1 MKTPEQDRLLDDV
14 LRNESYVA
22 FRAELYQKSLA
33 EFRRQRWVNT
43 RNRFL
48 ALAACV
54 PVILSLY
61 LLLAPRTVTTPK
73 PQAVV
78 ATIRSK
84 SLSKDQIISTGRQM
98 ATLVTTVPQDLQLT
112 LTPARIEVVRTSL
125 QLESVA
131 TISDEQLL
139 DLFPGHPIALVSRSP
154 GTKTLVFLDRDD
166 QARFFGPTQLQ

>member
-22 FRAELYQKSLA
+22 FRAELHQKSLA
-33 EFRRQRWVNT
+33 EFRRQRWVKT
-43 RNRFL
+43 RSRFL

-54 PVILSLY
+54 PVILCLY
-61 LLLAPRTVTTPK
+61 LFLTPRPVTTPK

-84 SLSKDQIISTGRQM
+84 PLLKDQIITTARLT
-98 ATLVTTVPQDLQLT
+98 ATLVATIPQDLQLT
-112 LTPARIEVVRTSL
+112 FPADRIEIVRTGL
-125 QLESVA
+125 QLESFA

-139 DLFPGHPIALVSRSP
+139 DLFPGRPIALVTRGP
-154 GTKTLVFLDRDD
+154 GTKMLVFLDIND
-166 QARFFGPTQLQ
+166 QTRFFVPTRLQ